1 MMNLLSLDLG
11 LFLPLHKA
19 LPQPEKFKEELEKSI
34 EDVMKGRGEAQ
45 ILPKGTIPDGAK
57 KIDGFMKLV
66 AVGLMD
72 PAHHAYDPAPAEM
85 RQNNLFD

>member
-1 MMNLLSLDLG
+1 MVAQMMNLLSLDLG

-45 ILPKGTIPDGAK
+45 ILPKGTIPGGAK
-57 KIDGFMKLV
+57 KID
-66 AVGLMD
+66 D
-72 PAHHAYDPAPAEM
+72 QRRWE
-85 RQNNLFD
+85 